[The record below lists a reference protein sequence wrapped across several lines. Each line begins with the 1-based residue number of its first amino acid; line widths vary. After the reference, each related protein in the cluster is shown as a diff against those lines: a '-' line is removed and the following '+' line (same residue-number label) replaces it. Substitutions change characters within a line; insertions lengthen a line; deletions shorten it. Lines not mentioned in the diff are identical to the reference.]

1 MKDTLITKKRLA
13 ALAAAVLLM
22 PCFMT
27 FAEDED
33 LQGQLSDVQSQME
46 QQQQK
51 KGAAEVTI
59 GSVSERLRAIQDALD
74 TAMKEYKSITQE
86 ITATEKKIA
95 DTQKELDK
103 AQKELESR
111 QKVLSKR
118 IRDIYMHGQLNYLDV
133 VIGAKD
139 FNDFANRVE
148 LLRRIIAADMD
159 LISNIRDEQS
169 RISEAKA
176 TLEKEHERQAQLQA

>member
-86 ITATEKKIA
+86 ITDRK
-95 DTQKELDK
+95 
-103 AQKELESR
+103 S
-111 QKVLSKR
+111 
-118 IRDIYMHGQLNYLDV
+118 V
-133 VIGAKD
+133 V
-139 FNDFANRVE
+139 
-148 LLRRIIAADMD
+148 
-159 LISNIRDEQS
+159 
-169 RISEAKA
+169 
-176 TLEKEHERQAQLQA
+176 

>member
-1 MKDTLITKKRLA
+1 MKDTLIAKKRLA

-74 TAMKEYKSITQE
+74 TAM
-86 ITATEKKIA
+86 
-95 DTQKELDK
+95 
-103 AQKELESR
+103 
-111 QKVLSKR
+111 
-118 IRDIYMHGQLNYLDV
+118 N
-133 VIGAKD
+133 
-139 FNDFANRVE
+139 
-148 LLRRIIAADMD
+148 
-159 LISNIRDEQS
+159 LISD
-169 RISEAKA
+169 A
-176 TLEKEHERQAQLQA
+176 TLTMNWGSSFCRNLKN

>member
-51 KGAAEVTI
+51 KG
-59 GSVSERLRAIQDALD
+59 LP
-74 TAMKEYKSITQE
+74 K
-86 ITATEKKIA
+86 
-95 DTQKELDK
+95 
-103 AQKELESR
+103 
-111 QKVLSKR
+111 
-118 IRDIYMHGQLNYLDV
+118 
-133 VIGAKD
+133 
-139 FNDFANRVE
+139 
-148 LLRRIIAADMD
+148 
-159 LISNIRDEQS
+159 
-169 RISEAKA
+169 
-176 TLEKEHERQAQLQA
+176 

>member
-51 KGAAEVTI
+51 KGLPKLR
-59 GSVSERLRAIQDALD
+59 SVVCPKDYGPFRTLLIRL
-74 TAMKEYKSITQE
+74 
-86 ITATEKKIA
+86 
-95 DTQKELDK
+95 
-103 AQKELESR
+103 
-111 QKVLSKR
+111 
-118 IRDIYMHGQLNYLDV
+118 
-133 VIGAKD
+133 
-139 FNDFANRVE
+139 
-148 LLRRIIAADMD
+148 
-159 LISNIRDEQS
+159 
-169 RISEAKA
+169 
-176 TLEKEHERQAQLQA
+176 